1 MTTEESN
8 KANFID
14 FMVTSAGQTL
24 VKTEFTTE
32 SNNNN
37 PSTVCNNNNNV
48 PSEFSI
54 EYWNTGSGL
63 GLSIEKDDPSMWES
77 TLLEDMTFFNT
88 KIANDLEQNHPESS
102 TGEPCD
108 TSDSSNIIYTTL
120 TSLSNDPSS
129 PSLSLDDT
137 PPLVNSTSTPTPDPL
152 PLSSWYAPTTPAH
165 PHSPSSSSKVPNI
178 EDLDSFLNII
188 PASSS
193 QTQYAGTTSYSEPG
207 STASYGSEQTSYEW
221 KQDTTG
227 EPASEWKQD
236 GETVSLCEANNMCEA
251 SNLWKTQTS
260 EDNDSLLRNALEGK
274 PVFKYNNNNNNEF
287 VLTIK
292 EENAGN
298 ISNLVLDNQNIS
310 TIIYPIDSNSSQSI
324 DEILQNINTHYETNV
339 DEFNNNTTEYKQ
351 VNGDSIEIY
360 YAIDN
365 NINVNYIPNNTI
377 TSSSS
382 SVPGST
388 AKKKKTKSKNNN
400 HANHVNNNNNE
411 LINGRKERSLHYCE
425 ICNKGFKDKY
435 SVNVHVRTH
444 TGEKPFPCKICC
456 KTFRQKA
463 HLAKHFQTH
472 LAPATHTTKSSNNAA
487 VSSNSNKMKTLEL
500 RHDQEL
506 LNSGVRSNSSE
517 YMTSILFQYSMD

>member
-1 MTTEESN
+1 
-8 KANFID
+8 
-14 FMVTSAGQTL
+14 
-24 VKTEFTTE
+24 
-32 SNNNN
+32 
-37 PSTVCNNNNNV
+37 P
-48 PSEFSI
+48 
-54 EYWNTGSGL
+54 
-63 GLSIEKDDPSMWES
+63 
-77 TLLEDMTFFNT
+77 
-88 KIANDLEQNHPESS
+88 
-102 TGEPCD
+102 
-108 TSDSSNIIYTTL
+108 
-120 TSLSNDPSS
+120 
-129 PSLSLDDT
+129 
-137 PPLVNSTSTPTPDPL
+137 
-152 PLSSWYAPTTPAH
+152 TPAH
-165 PHSPSSSSKVPNI
+165 PQQDSPTSSSKVPNI

-188 PASSS
+188 PAASSS
-193 QTQYAGTTSYSEPG
+193 ETQYAGTTSYTEPG
-207 STASYGSEQTSYEW
+207 NTASYGSEQASYEW

-227 EPASEWKQD
+227 EASN
-236 GETVSLCEANNMCEA
+236 LCEA

-274 PVFKYNNNNNNEF
+274 SVFKYNNNNNNEF

-298 ISNLVLDNQNIS
+298 MPNLVLDNQNIS

-411 LINGRKERSLHYCE
+411 LINGKKERSLHYCE

-472 LAPATHTTKSSNNAA
+472 LAPATHTTKSGNNTA
-487 VSSNSNKMKTLEL
+487 VSSNSNKIKIMKT
-500 RHDQEL
+500 
-506 LNSGVRSNSSE
+506 
-517 YMTSILFQYSMD
+517 